1 MRAGHLDDEGALD
14 LIPGLGTL
22 DERQAGIHRDFADPA
37 ARQPCRRNELLQG
50 GCDKRARGSAEGIL
64 QAVPPVASGVPGGG
78 VVNDLGKGGEEFKG
92 RSDYNQLLAL
102 LALQV
107 RRRIFVRFFPTCIVL
122 TGINAL
128 LTLSHRTTRCSGVR
142 VRDLRPAQPRGFWA
156 TTINPLHMPRG
167 PGG

>member
-1 MRAGHLDDEGALD
+1 MAAYACRPLDDEGALD
-14 LIPGLGTL
+14 LIPGLGAL

-37 ARQPCRRNELLQG
+37 RQLCRRTELLQG

-102 LALQV
+102 LRSKSGGASSCVFFRRAL
-107 RRRIFVRFFPTCIVL
+107 
-122 TGINAL
+122 
-128 LTLSHRTTRCSGVR
+128 S
-142 VRDLRPAQPRGFWA
+142 
-156 TTINPLHMPRG
+156 
-167 PGG
+167 